1 MLAGSAVAFAG
12 GIAFVGLVAPHM
24 SRMLVGRSFAG
35 LIPVTAIIGGMIVIV
50 ADIVARTA
58 FYQRIYQQ
66 VSLRLQLGHHSLFIY
81 YLERAINKAT
91 GNNS

>member
-24 SRMLVGRSFAG
+24 SRLLVGRSFAG
-35 LIPVTAIIGGMIVIV
+35 LIPVTAIIGGIIVIV

-66 VSLRLQLGHHSLFIY
+66 VSLRLLLEHHSLFIY
-81 YLERAINKAT
+81 YLERAIN
-91 GNNS
+91 NV

>member
-24 SRMLVGRSFAG
+24 SRLLVGRSFAG
-35 LIPVTAIIGGMIVIV
+35 LIPVTAIIGGIIVIV

-58 FYQRIYQQ
+58 FFTKGFTNR
-66 VSLRLQLGHHSLFIY
+66 RLYGCYWSTILYLFTI
-81 YLERAINKAT
+81 
-91 GNNS
+91 

>member
-24 SRMLVGRSFAG
+24 SRLLVGRSFAG
-35 LIPVTAIIGGMIVIV
+35 LIPVTAIIGGIIVIV

-66 VSLRLQLGHHSLFIY
+66 ASLRLLLEHHSLFIY
-81 YLERAINKAT
+81 YLERNQ
-91 GNNS
+91 